1 MKNIKEYLKSEDKDI
16 TLYHKNG
23 EINISYLEVSSGYW
37 WESTY
42 DDNGNELTYKN
53 SEGSWDESTYED
65 NGNRLT
71 YKNSQG
77 DWLES
82 TYDENGN
89 RLTYKTSDGY
99 WGKSTYDD
107 NGNELT
113 FKSSEG
119 VERGFDIEE
128 MTIEEICKALG
139 KTIKITK

>member
-1 MKNIKEYLKSEDKDI
+1 MKNIQEYLKSDDKDI

-65 NGNRLT
+65 NGNQLT

-77 DWLES
+77 DWWE
-82 TYDENGN
+82 
-89 RLTYKTSDGY
+89 
-99 WGKSTYDD
+99 STYDD

-113 FKSSEG
+113 YKNSEG
-119 VERGFDIEE
+119 VERVFYIEE
-128 MTIEEICKALG
+128 MTMEEVCEALG